1 MTIELPG
8 MGQVNYYR
16 AQSEIPVGNPPVVI
30 PNNTLFALWNTAKN
44 KFVLITPKTQTNID
58 GLAAQHLADS
68 GQFVKKEMGESKNMT
83 KSKGILEGLF
93 AEAESA
99 IEPSETDPV
108 VVPDVSLDQKVDKY
122 LVRYEREAIPTSAVY
137 DTDMATQAD
146 VTAANSGG
154 ENTGGPAAPPPPY
167 ESRRPKGKGLLE
179 AILFEADPA
188 EDPLADPAAGG
199 LGADPAAG
207 GAPPDPLADPTAPVA
222 DPAAPKAPPVI
233 DTPKMN
239 MNSYCRAVARLVE
252 NYEALLDP
260 KTTILNRAKEYIRVN
275 YDEATAKMFEEVME
289 GQFGIQSKPPER
301 DQRMAP
307 HAGNAIYSGGGT
319 AGG

>member
-16 AQSEIPVGNPPVVI
+16 AQSEIPVGNPAVVI

-44 KFVLITPKTQTNID
+44 KFVLITSKTQTNID
-58 GLAAQHLADS
+58 GLAAQHIVNS
-68 GQFVKKEMGESKNMT
+68 GQFVKKEMGESKMM

-93 AEAESA
+93 EAESA
-99 IEPSETDPV
+99 IAPSETDPV

-122 LVRYEREAIPTSAVY
+122 LVRYEREAIPTSAIY
-137 DTDMATQAD
+137 DTDAAVQTD
-146 VTAANSGG
+146 VNAANSGA
-154 ENTGGPAAPPPPY
+154 GGPAAPLAPY
-167 ESRRPKGKGLLE
+167 ESKRPKGKGLLE
-179 AILFEADPA
+179 SMLFEADPA

-207 GAPPDPLADPTAPVA
+207 GAPDPLADPGAAPA
-222 DPAAPKAPPVI
+222 AAAAPKAPPVI

-252 NYEALLDP
+252 NYEALLNP

-289 GQFGIQSKPPER
+289 EQFGIQSQQPER